1 MSSRFQLYDSRRK
14 SISPYSIQM
23 WDNADQKKLMEDRM
37 KKHSFIKVLKEVM
50 QKKIPIKQLKTD
62 RYSGIRK
69 YMTEKE
75 TVITHQFDIWYF
87 AKNIM
92 KKI

>member
-1 MSSRFQLYDSRRK
+1 
-14 SISPYSIQM
+14 M

-69 YMTEKE
+69 YMTENE